1 MLLIIIG
8 MQSGKDVEKN
18 DGESEEN
25 ITDKA
30 YIADVENKI
39 CNVVAKVTGD
49 ANAAVLITVKGG
61 TERVYIKNGDGYI
74 TVRTDSG
81 YAPIL
86 SQSIYPEITGVS
98 VVCRGGDNFEVKK
111 KLIDVISTAVGVSSN
126 RICIVGTK

>member
-1 MLLIIIG
+1 
-8 MQSGKDVEKN
+8 
-18 DGESEEN
+18 
-25 ITDKA
+25 
-30 YIADVENKI
+30 
-39 CNVVAKVTGD
+39 
-49 ANAAVLITVKGG
+49 VLITVKGG